1 MCSNDADDKQ
11 GASEEGAK
19 DDRPIRP
26 VLIVAEAAH
35 PAAVS
40 NEARLQTIF
49 LRLSTGELSKPWCL
63 VRASD
68 LPCEFDDHV
77 EQVPADW
84 SGSTG
89 ARCQHHACV
98 VALVDK

>member
-40 NEARLQTIF
+40 NEAAADNL
-49 LRLSTGELSKPWCL
+49 P
-63 VRASD
+63 AS
-68 LPCEFDDHV
+68 L
-77 EQVPADW
+77 DW
-84 SGSTG
+84 
-89 ARCQHHACV
+89 
-98 VALVDK
+98 